1 MSEHSDGNLP
11 QAPSDQP
18 APIPEPIP
26 TESESRRRAS
36 VTVVLVAVIIA
47 LLLCCVCSV
56 ASVFVA
62 RSAFEGV
69 TETFQSGAEFVRW
82 SGDGRYAVIQS
93 FTVDEEP
100 LVVVWDRET
109 DETRTEA
116 GYHVLA
122 VEHFGGVAWLV
133 PAGDSAAPNSGW
145 VYPLGDSVPDELYT
159 WDFSES
165 SPRPAETLDPGW
177 TAWPGPAEFTV
188 YPQVDA
194 DRGVY
199 PSRLL
204 IENQSSP
211 GETREVVLPAGLGTF
226 DIVGWSPSGRF
237 LALVERSPITEM
249 PLFDEGISW
258 WDMLFG
264 GSDQP
269 EETGES
275 EEVFDT
281 ARILVVDAVEG
292 GVVAEMRGHVGMGAS
307 AAVAAWHP
315 SDDVLFATKID
326 EEAYEADEWEG
337 ATRLVAIEP
346 GGVSFDADRL
356 DGVSVPEEWDRSWDL
371 SVIGAGQAGVMILAD
386 ESIWLMTPDEMAQL
400 GHLPI
405 NYGATWHPVGGIL
418 TLDDEWSDRDA
429 SIRTVVTRFDE
440 RGGSRE
446 SIWEGPQRPISIDGW

>member
-26 TESESRRRAS
+26 TESEPRRRAS
-36 VTVVLVAVIIA
+36 VAVVLVAVVVA

-62 RSAFEGV
+62 RTAFEGV
-69 TETFQSGAEFVRW
+69 VETFQSGAEFVRW
-82 SGDGRYAVIQS
+82 SGDGRYAVIQT
-93 FTVDEEP
+93 FTADEEP

-122 VEHFGGVAWLV
+122 VEHFGWVAWLV
-133 PAGDSAAPNSGW
+133 PAGDSAAPTSGR
-145 VYPLGDSVPDELYT
+145 VHPLGDSAPDELYT
-159 WDFSES
+159 WDLSES
-165 SPRPAETLDPGW
+165 SPRPADNPNPSW
-177 TAWPGPAEFTV
+177 TAWPGPAELTV

-194 DRGVY
+194 SRGVY

-204 IENQSSP
+204 IESQASP
-211 GETREVVLPAGLGTF
+211 GETREVVLPAGFGTF

-249 PLFDEGISW
+249 PFFDEGISW

-275 EEVFDT
+275 EEVSDT

-292 GVVAEMRGHVGMGAS
+292 GVVAEMRGHVGMGVS

-315 SDDVLFATKID
+315 SDDVLFATKIN
-326 EEAYEADEWEG
+326 EEAYEADEREG

-346 GGVSFDADRL
+346 EGVSFHANRFDDL
-356 DGVSVPEEWDRSWDL
+356 SVPEEWDRSWNL
-371 SVIGAGQAGVMILAD
+371 SIIGAGQAEVMILAD
-386 ESIWLMTPDEMAQL
+386 ESIWLMTPDETTQL

-405 NYGATWHPVGGIL
+405 NYGAVWHPDGGIL
-418 TLDDEWSDRDA
+418 ILDEEWSDRDA